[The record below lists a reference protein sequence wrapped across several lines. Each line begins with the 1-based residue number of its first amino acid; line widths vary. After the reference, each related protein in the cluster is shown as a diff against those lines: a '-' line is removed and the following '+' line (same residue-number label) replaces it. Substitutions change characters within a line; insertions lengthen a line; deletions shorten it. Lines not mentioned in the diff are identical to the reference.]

1 MSWPELLGWL
11 DAIGFHIGGYHV
23 SLLGA
28 AKVLAVV
35 AGLLAAGWTLTR
47 LVRRLFRRMTRLD
60 RAQQVLGEKLSSIL
74 VWTVLVLIGVDLLR
88 INLTALTVFS
98 GAFGLAIGFGLQKTL
113 GNLIS
118 GIILLMDRSI
128 EPGDVIA
135 VGAGADKTVG
145 KVDRIGIRAVAVTT
159 RDHIRYLIPN
169 EVLMTSAVENWTA
182 STKDE
187 RMKVPVRVVYGTD
200 LDLAERLML
209 QAIDGV
215 ERVQAAPEPAIWL
228 TNFAERGVE
237 FEIQVSISQPEIGT
251 GMIRSAILRNVW
263 RLFKDH
269 GIELPAPPEQ
279 MKPQ

>member
-1 MSWPELLGWL
+1 MSWAELLGWL
-11 DAIGFHIGGYHV
+11 DAIGFDIGGYHI

-28 AKVLAVV
+28 AKILAVV
-35 AGLLAAGWTLTR
+35 AGLLAVGWTLTR

-60 RAQQVLGEKLSSIL
+60 LAQQVLGEKLANIM
-74 VWTVLVLIGVDLLR
+74 VWTALVLIGVDLLR

-135 VGAGADKTVG
+135 VGSGSDKTVG

-169 EVLMTSAVENWTA
+169 ELLMTSAVENWTA

-200 LDLAERLML
+200 LDLAEKLML

-215 ERVQAAPEPAIWL
+215 DRVQATPAPAIWL
-228 TNFAERGVE
+228 TSFADRGIE
-237 FEIQVSISQPEIGT
+237 FEIQVSISQPETGT
-251 GMIRSAILRNVW
+251 GMIRSTILRNVW
-263 RLFKDH
+263 RLFREN

-279 MKPQ
+279 IKPQ

>member
-1 MSWPELLGWL
+1 MSWTELLGWL
-11 DAIGFHIGGYHV
+11 DAVGFDIGGHHI
-23 SLLGA
+23 SLLGGF
-28 AKVLAVV
+28 KILSVV
-35 AGLLAAGWTLTR
+35 AGVLVIGWTLTR

-60 RAQQVLGEKLSSIL
+60 LAQQVLGEKLVNIAVWAAL
-74 VWTVLVLIGVDLLR
+74 VMIAVDILR
-88 INLTALTVFS
+88 INLTAFAVFS

-159 RDHIRYLIPN
+159 RDHIKYLIPN

-187 RMKVPVRVVYGTD
+187 RLKVPVRIAYSND
-200 LDLAERLML
+200 LALAERLML
-209 QAIDGV
+209 QATEGV
-215 ERVQAAPEPAIWL
+215 ERVQSEPGPAVWL
-228 TNFAERGVE
+228 VSFAEKAIE

-263 RLFKDH
+263 QLFRDN
-269 GIELPAPPEQ
+269 GVELAVPPEQ
-279 MKPQ
+279 MRPQ

>member
-1 MSWPELLGWL
+1 MSWPEFLGWL
-11 DAIGFHIGGYHV
+11 DTVGFDIGGYHL
-23 SLLGA
+23 SLLGGF
-28 AKVLAVV
+28 KVLTVV
-35 AGLLAAGWTLTR
+35 IGITVIGWTLSR

-60 RAQQVLGEKLSSIL
+60 LAQQVLGEKLANIAL
-74 VWTVLVLIGVDLLR
+74 WTALVLFGVDVLG

-135 VGAGADKTVG
+135 VGTGADKTVG
-145 KVDRIGIRAVAVTT
+145 KVNRIGIRAVAVTT
-159 RDHIRYLIPN
+159 RDHIKYLIPN
-169 EVLMTSAVENWTA
+169 EVFMTSAVENWTA

-187 RMKVPVRVVYGTD
+187 RLKVPVRLAYGND
-200 LDLAERLML
+200 LELAERLML
-209 QAIDGV
+209 QATEGV
-215 ERVQAAPEPAIWL
+215 ERVQPEPKPAVWL
-228 TNFAERGVE
+228 VNFAEKAIE

-251 GMIRSAILRNVW
+251 GMIRSAILRNAW
-263 RLFKDH
+263 QLFRDN
-269 GIELPAPPEQ
+269 GVDLPVPPEQ